1 MSAFSSLMLPP
12 NGDELEL
19 LVGSLIYVHCKV
31 TSGESLV
38 LCLRLIY
45 DVVLDIFMFI
55 YMVCI
60 DACTV
65 LHCIVSGMSQS
76 I

>member
-1 MSAFSSLMLPP
+1 M
-12 NGDELEL
+12 
-19 LVGSLIYVHCKV
+19 HCKV

-38 LCLRLIY
+38 LATCLRLMC
-45 DVVLDIFMFI
+45 DVVFDVFMFI

-65 LHCIVSGMSQS
+65 LHCIVSEIDQG